1 MVMATTKPQHDSMKR
16 LALFALVFLPA
27 CALAQHSGPA
37 RSEEDAPR
45 RTVTLAAQQDTTPAP
60 DSQAMALAA
69 ASEYHFRNRA
79 DSLEFVSARN
89 LADRSKGFR
98 LIVSIEDKRLW
109 AVVGEDT
116 VLSAPVATAKGTSLK
131 YGKRTWTFRTP
142 RGVRTVLGKEA
153 DPVWIPPDWLY
164 AEVATEY
171 NLKLRKL
178 ERGQP
183 VKLSDG
189 RTLVVRDSLV
199 GVVGKDAHFYQ
210 LPTDEHIVFD
220 STLFVP
226 PLGTKNRRVEGELG
240 KYRLNL
246 GEGYLLHGTPDKE
259 SIGFAATH
267 GCVRLRDEDIEWL
280 YTYVPVGTK
289 VYIF

>member
-1 MVMATTKPQHDSMKR
+1 MKR
-16 LALFALVFLPA
+16 LALLVLAFLPS
-27 CALAQHSGPA
+27 CASAQHSGPL
-37 RSEEDAPR
+37 RGDDEAPR
-45 RTVTLAAQQDTTPAP
+45 RTVTLAAQDTSPSRDSEPSAAP
-60 DSQAMALAA
+60 
-69 ASEYHFRNRA
+69 ASERRFRNRA
-79 DSLEFVSARN
+79 DSLSWVSARN
-89 LADRSKGFR
+89 IADKSSGFR
-98 LIVSIEDKRLW
+98 LVVSLEDKRLW
-109 AVVGEDT
+109 AIVGEDT
-116 VLSAPVATAKGTSLK
+116 VLDAPVATAKGTTLK
-131 YGKRTWTFRTP
+131 YGKREWTFRTP
-142 RGVRTVLGKEA
+142 RGVRSVLSKEA
-153 DPVWIPPDWLY
+153 DPIWIPPDWLY

-171 NLKLRKL
+171 NLKLRKI

-183 VKLSDG
+183 IKLSDG
-189 RTLVVRDSLV
+189 RSLVVRDTLV
-199 GVVGKDAHFYQ
+199 GLIGKDAHFYE
-210 LPTDEHIVFD
+210 LPVDEHIVFD

-226 PLGTKNRRVEGELG
+226 PTGTKNRRVEGELG

>member
-1 MVMATTKPQHDSMKR
+1 MATTKPQHESMKK

-37 RSEEDAPR
+37 RTEEDAPR
-45 RTVTLAAQQDTTPAP
+45 RTVTLASQDTTPAP

-69 ASEYHFRNRA
+69 AEEHHFRSRA
-79 DSLEFVSARN
+79 DSLAWVSAKSI
-89 LADRSKGFR
+89 ADRSTGFR
-98 LIVSIEDKRLW
+98 LIVSLQDKRLW
-109 AVVGEDT
+109 AIVGEDT

-164 AEVATEY
+164 AEVASEY
-171 NLKLRKL
+171 NLKLRKI

-183 VKLSDG
+183 IKLPDG
-189 RTLVVRDSLV
+189 RSLVVRDSLV
-199 GVVGKDAHFYQ
+199 GVIGKDSHFYE
-210 LPTDEHIVFD
+210 LPVDEHIVFD

-226 PLGTKNRRVEGELG
+226 PVGTKNRHVEGELG
-240 KYRLNL
+240 KYRLDL

>member
-1 MVMATTKPQHDSMKR
+1 MKR

-37 RSEEDAPR
+37 RADEEAPR
-45 RTVTLAAQQDTTPAP
+45 RTVTLASQDTAPAP

-69 ASEYHFRNRA
+69 APEYRFRNRA
-79 DSLEFVSARN
+79 DSLQFVSAKN

-142 RGVRTVLGKEA
+142 RGMRTVLGKEA
-153 DPVWIPPDWLY
+153 DPIWIPPDWLY

-189 RTLVVRDSLV
+189 RALVVRDSLV
-199 GVVGKDAHFYQ
+199 GVVGKDSHFYE

-240 KYRLNL
+240 KYRLDL

>member
-1 MVMATTKPQHDSMKR
+1 MKR

-37 RSEEDAPR
+37 RADEDAPR
-45 RTVTLAAQQDTTPAP
+45 RTVTLASQDTAPLP

-69 ASEYHFRNRA
+69 APEYHFRNRA
-79 DSLEFVSARN
+79 DSLQFVSAKN

-98 LIVSIEDKRLW
+98 LIVSIEDKHLW

-131 YGKRTWTFRTP
+131 YGNRTWTFRTP
-142 RGVRTVLGKEA
+142 RGMRTVLGKEA

-164 AEVATEY
+164 AEVASEY
-171 NLKLRKL
+171 NLRLRKI

-183 VKLSDG
+183 IKLSDG
-189 RTLVVRDSLV
+189 RTLVVHDSLV
-199 GVVGKDAHFYQ
+199 GVIGKDAHFYE

-226 PLGTKNRRVEGELG
+226 PVGTKNRHVEGELG
-240 KYRLNL
+240 KYRLDL

>member
-1 MVMATTKPQHDSMKR
+1 MATKKPLHDSMKR
-16 LALFALVFLPA
+16 LALFALVLLPA

-37 RSEEDAPR
+37 RSDDEAPR
-45 RTVTLAAQQDTTPAP
+45 RTVTLAAQDTTPAP

-69 ASEYHFRNRA
+69 ASERRFHSRA
-79 DSLEFVSARN
+79 DSLEFVSAKN
-89 LADRSKGFR
+89 LADRSNGFR

-109 AVVGEDT
+109 AIVGEDT

-131 YGKRTWTFRTP
+131 YGKRTWTFKTP
-142 RGVRTVLGKEA
+142 RGVRTVLRKEA

-171 NLKLRKL
+171 NLKLRKI

-183 VKLSDG
+183 IKLSDG
-189 RTLVVRDSLV
+189 RTLVVRDTLV
-199 GVVGKDAHFYQ
+199 GVIGKDSHFYE

-226 PLGTKNRRVEGELG
+226 PVGTKNRHVEGELG
-240 KYRLNL
+240 KYRLDL

>member
-1 MVMATTKPQHDSMKR
+1 MKK
-16 LALFALVFLPA
+16 LALFVLAFLPS
-27 CALAQHSGPA
+27 CASAQHSSPA
-37 RSEEDAPR
+37 RADDEAPR
-45 RTVTLAAQQDTTPAP
+45 RTVTLASQDTTPAP
-60 DSQAMALAA
+60 ESHSNVVA
-69 ASEYHFRNRA
+69 ASSERRFRNKA
-79 DSLEFVSARN
+79 DSLAWVSAKGI
-89 LADRSKGFR
+89 ADRSTGFR
-98 LIVSIEDKRLW
+98 LVVSLQDKRLW
-109 AVVGEDT
+109 AIVGEDT
-116 VLSAPVATAKGTSLK
+116 VLNAPVATAKGTTLK
-131 YGKRTWTFRTP
+131 YGKREWTFRTP

-153 DPVWIPPDWLY
+153 DPFWIPPDWLY

-171 NLKLRKL
+171 NLKLRKI

-183 VKLSDG
+183 IRLEDG
-189 RTLVVRDSLV
+189 RSLVVRDSLV
-199 GVVGKDAHFYQ
+199 GVVGKDAHFYE
-210 LPTDEHIVFD
+210 LPVDEHIVFD

-226 PLGTKNRRVEGELG
+226 PTGTKNRRVEGELG